1 MKLKKLLLLVIAM
14 QLCSLKSYAQWNDS
28 IPLRG
33 REQEQIDSNVVISI
47 SYIKQANAK
56 MIERLYLKE
65 ICNQQDTIIKLKDKY
80 IKEQQAIINSFQERV
95 ITSEELNQRLYKS
108 IDRQRKKKR
117 IFLGT
122 TIGASLVALLSFI
135 HK

>member
-1 MKLKKLLLLVIAM
+1 M
-14 QLCSLKSYAQWNDS
+14 QLCNLKSYAQWNDS

-33 REQEQIDSNVVISI
+33 RKQEQVDSNVVISI

-108 IDRQRKKKR
+108 VDRQRKKKR

-135 HK
+135 CK

>member
-1 MKLKKLLLLVIAM
+1 M

-33 REQEQIDSNVVISI
+33 RKQEQIDSNVISI

-95 ITSEELNQRLYKS
+95 TTSEELNQRLYKS

-122 TIGASLVALLSFI
+122 TIGASLVALLTFI

>member
-1 MKLKKLLLLVIAM
+1 M

-28 IPLRG
+28 TSLRG

-95 ITSEELNQRLYKS
+95 TTSEELNQRLYKS

>member
-1 MKLKKLLLLVIAM
+1 M

-28 IPLRG
+28 TPLRG
-33 REQEQIDSNVVISI
+33 IEQEQIDSNVVISI

-95 ITSEELNQRLYKS
+95 TTSEELNQRLYKS

>member
-1 MKLKKLLLLVIAM
+1 M

-33 REQEQIDSNVVISI
+33 MEQEQIDSNVVISI

-95 ITSEELNQRLYKS
+95 TTSEELNQRLYKS

-122 TIGASLVALLSFI
+122 TIGASLVALLTFI

>member
-1 MKLKKLLLLVIAM
+1 M

-33 REQEQIDSNVVISI
+33 REQEQVDSNVVISI

-122 TIGASLVALLSFI
+122 TIGASLVALLSFM

>member
-1 MKLKKLLLLVIAM
+1 M

-28 IPLRG
+28 TPLRG

-95 ITSEELNQRLYKS
+95 TTSEELNQRLYKS
-108 IDRQRKKKR
+108 IDRQRKKKI

>member
-1 MKLKKLLLLVIAM
+1 M

-33 REQEQIDSNVVISI
+33 REQEQIDSNVVIPI

-95 ITSEELNQRLYKS
+95 TTSEELNQRLYKS

-122 TIGASLVALLSFI
+122 TIGASLVALLTFI

>member
-1 MKLKKLLLLVIAM
+1 M

-33 REQEQIDSNVVISI
+33 MEQEQIDSNVVISI

-95 ITSEELNQRLYKS
+95 TTSEELNQRLYKS
-108 IDRQRKKKR
+108 IDRQCKKKR

>member
-1 MKLKKLLLLVIAM
+1 M

-28 IPLRG
+28 ISLRG
-33 REQEQIDSNVVISI
+33 MEQEQIDSNVVISI

-95 ITSEELNQRLYKS
+95 TTSEELNQRLYKS

-122 TIGASLVALLSFI
+122 TIGASLVALLTFI

>member
-1 MKLKKLLLLVIAM
+1 M

-28 IPLRG
+28 TLLRG
-33 REQEQIDSNVVISI
+33 REQEQVDSNVVISI

-108 IDRQRKKKR
+108 VDRQRKKKR

-122 TIGASLVALLSFI
+122 TIGAGLVALLSFI
-135 HK
+135 CK

>member
-1 MKLKKLLLLVIAM
+1 M

-28 IPLRG
+28 IPVRG
-33 REQEQIDSNVVISI
+33 REQEKIDSNVVISI

-95 ITSEELNQRLYKS
+95 TTSEELNQRLYKS

-122 TIGASLVALLSFI
+122 TIGASLVALLSFMC
-135 HK
+135 K

>member
-1 MKLKKLLLLVIAM
+1 M

-28 IPLRG
+28 TPLRG

-95 ITSEELNQRLYKS
+95 TTSEELNQRLYKS

>member
-1 MKLKKLLLLVIAM
+1 M

-33 REQEQIDSNVVISI
+33 MEQEQIDSNVVISI

-95 ITSEELNQRLYKS
+95 TTSEELNQRLYKS

>member
-1 MKLKKLLLLVIAM
+1 M

-33 REQEQIDSNVVISI
+33 MEQEQIDSNVVIPI

-95 ITSEELNQRLYKS
+95 TTSEELNQRLYKS

-122 TIGASLVALLSFI
+122 TIGASLVALLTFI

>member
-1 MKLKKLLLLVIAM
+1 M
-14 QLCSLKSYAQWNDS
+14 
-28 IPLRG
+28 
-33 REQEQIDSNVVISI
+33 EQEQIDSNVVISI

-95 ITSEELNQRLYKS
+95 TTSEELNQRLYKS

-122 TIGASLVALLSFI
+122 TIGASLVALLTFI

>member
-1 MKLKKLLLLVIAM
+1 M

-33 REQEQIDSNVVISI
+33 RKQEQVDSNVVISI

-108 IDRQRKKKR
+108 VDRQRKKKR

-135 HK
+135 CK

>member
-1 MKLKKLLLLVIAM
+1 M

-28 IPLRG
+28 ISLRG

-95 ITSEELNQRLYKS
+95 TTSEELNQRLYES

>member
-1 MKLKKLLLLVIAM
+1 M

-28 IPLRG
+28 TPLRG

-65 ICNQQDTIIKLKDKY
+65 ICNQQDTIIKLKDKN

-95 ITSEELNQRLYKS
+95 TTSEELNQRLYKS

>member
-1 MKLKKLLLLVIAM
+1 M
-14 QLCSLKSYAQWNDS
+14 QLGSLKSYAQVNDS

-33 REQEQIDSNVVISI
+33 RKQEQIDSNVVISI

-65 ICNQQDTIIKLKDKY
+65 ICNQQDTIIELKDKY
-80 IKEQQAIINSFQERV
+80 IKEQQAIIDSFQERV
-95 ITSEELNQRLYKS
+95 IASEELNQRLYKS

-117 IFLGT
+117 ILLGT
-122 TIGASLVALLSFI
+122 TIGVSLVALFSFI
-135 HK
+135 CN

>member
-1 MKLKKLLLLVIAM
+1 M

-80 IKEQQAIINSFQERV
+80 IKEI
-95 ITSEELNQRLYKS
+95 
-108 IDRQRKKKR
+108 
-117 IFLGT
+117 
-122 TIGASLVALLSFI
+122 
-135 HK
+135 

>member
-1 MKLKKLLLLVIAM
+1 M
-14 QLCSLKSYAQWNDS
+14 QLCGLKSYAQWNDS

-117 IFLGT
+117 IFLAT

>member
-1 MKLKKLLLLVIAM
+1 M

-28 IPLRG
+28 TPLRG
-33 REQEQIDSNVVISI
+33 RKQEQIDSNVVISI

-95 ITSEELNQRLYKS
+95 TTSEELNQRLYKS

>member
-1 MKLKKLLLLVIAM
+1 M

-28 IPLRG
+28 TPLRG
-33 REQEQIDSNVVISI
+33 REQEQVDSNVVISI